1 MGDFLIG
8 FLLGCTIFFLMRCPS
23 PFGWDREYHPFKTD
37 YLKYYVEEVNK
48 PIRFMMDR
56 SIALEKQQT
65 AKAEAE
71 AILADPKI
79 NNIHYS

>member
-1 MGDFLIG
+1 MNDFLIG

-23 PFGWDREYHPFKTD
+23 PFGWDREYHPLMTD
-37 YLKYYVEEVNK
+37 YK
-48 PIRFMMDR
+48 PIRFDMDR